1 MLGGR
6 GKTEVGEMPHLYLL
20 ALLNKVN
27 GVLLGCIIR

>member
-6 GKTEVGEMPHLYLL
+6 GKREAVELPHAYLL

-27 GVLLGCIIR
+27 GVLLGCIMH